1 MITAERSPRRHQDVT
16 NRVALRV
23 GVSPSLVQGSHLLA
37 DMVLRD
43 ARPILLVAGAVH
55 DIFGIRLL
63 AERRVAARRF
73 RILRLEETD
82 VLPRPAVVGGIGHP
96 DGEVLAR
103 TDDAKAHP
111 GLPPLVIPHDEF
123 GVYSRLGLRN
133 LLRGKV
139 VGLPEPEL
147 AEWLGVGCRVGAGKR
162 ADR

>member
-1 MITAERSPRRHQDVT
+1 
-16 NRVALRV
+16 
-23 GVSPSLVQGSHLLA
+23 
-37 DMVLRD
+37 MVLRD
-43 ARPILLVAGAVH
+43 PHPILLIAGAVH

-111 GLPPLVIPHDEF
+111 GLPPLVISHDEF
-123 GVYSRLGLRN
+123 GVYSGLALRN

-139 VGLPEPEL
+139 VGLPE
-147 AEWLGVGCRVGAGKR
+147 
-162 ADR
+162 DRKSTRLNSSHSQISYAVFCLKKKTKQHTT